1 MVIVHPEQPGGRS
14 CRALTSHIDLVPM
27 LAGLTGLDAGK
38 RAAALAGLPGHDFT
52 PLLRAPEQAQLAAIR
67 EAVLFNYVGLWT
79 VDPLYMIRTSRD
91 LGQDR
96 PVPPFT
102 EARPDM
108 TQRGF
113 ISFVYDGRYKFAR
126 YYAPDNF
133 ATPTTFEALTGN
145 YDLELFDLERDPDE
159 MHSLAAEPAAHKEL
173 LLRQNDLLNR
183 MIARE
188 VGTNDGSFLPA
199 PLRPR

>member
-1 MVIVHPEQPGGRS
+1 MRKAILGISAFYHDS
-14 CRALTSHIDLVPM
+14 
-27 LAGLTGLDAGK
+27 
-38 RAAALAGLPGHDFT
+38 AAALLVDGEIVAAAQEERFTRKKHDSSFPINACRYVLEEAGLNFKDLSAVAFYEKPFLKFER
-52 PLLRAPEQAQLAAIR
+52 LLETYHAFAP
-67 EAVLFNYVGLWT
+67 
-79 VDPLYMIRTSRD
+79 S
-91 LGQDR
+91 
-96 PVPPFT
+96 
-102 EARPDM
+102 
-108 TQRGF
+108 GF

-159 MHSLAAEPAAHKEL
+159 MHSLAAEPAAHKDL

-188 VGTNDGSFLPA
+188 VGANNGSFLPA